1 MFTVALGLVVLLIA
15 IMLDSDHF
23 KFIIKPEYQVIIG
36 TIVIAVILFDNALAG
51 LLFGLTVIIMYTRVI
66 ARKYGIN
73 LDVMSALDKN
83 SKEYS
88 YTQNTTILKQGNP
101 MRNLVKD
108 KKYVSPSNLLDAQNN
123 IVDSKNYTNSYI
135 GIPEIYGRPV
145 YSAEG
150 IEKDSTTEVEGY
162 DSSVYIGSSVKR

>member
-36 TIVIAVILFDNALAG
+36 TIVVAVILFDNAFAG
-51 LLFGLTVIIMYTRVI
+51 LLFGLAMITMYTRVI

-73 LDVMSALDKN
+73 LDVMSAFDKN
-83 SKEYS
+83 NKKYS
-88 YTQNTTILKQGNP
+88 YTQNTVLKQGSP

-108 KKYVSPSNLLDAQNN
+108 KKYVTPSNLLDAQNN
-123 IVDSKNYTNSYI
+123 IVDTKNYTNSYI
-135 GIPEIYGRPV
+135 GIPEMYGQPV

-150 IEKDSTTEVEGY
+150 IDKDSTTEVEGY

>member
-36 TIVIAVILFDNALAG
+36 TIVIAVILFDNAYAG

-66 ARKYGIN
+66 AHKYGIN
-73 LDVMSALDKN
+73 LDVMSAFDKN
-83 SKEYS
+83 NKEYS
-88 YTQNTTILKQGNP
+88 YTQTTVLKKGNP

-108 KKYVSPSNLLDAQNN
+108 KKYVTPANLLDAQNN
-123 IVDSKNYTNSYI
+123 IVDTKNYINSYI
-135 GIPEIYGRPV
+135 GIPEMYGQPV